1 MKKEIIKIK
10 DIPQSDLPFSLVVK
24 AGEFL
29 YLTSQ
34 LSCNLITGERLKGP
48 IQEQTR
54 NAMENIKYL
63 LDSANSSMDNIIDVT
78 IYMRNLDDF
87 AAMNEVYKKYFK
99 PNEGPARVTVKAE
112 SPLQDVDIEI
122 KVIALVNDIS

>member
-1 MKKEIIKIK
+1 MKKEIIHIK
-10 DIPQSDLPFSLVVK
+10 GVPESDLPLSLVIK
-24 AGEFL
+24 AGDFL

-34 LSCNLITGERLKGP
+34 LSCNLITGERLKGS

-54 NAMENIKYL
+54 NTMENIKYL
-63 LDSANSSMDNIIDVT
+63 LDSANSSMDSIIDAT

-87 AAMNEVYKKYFK
+87 TAMNEVYKKYFK
-99 PNEGPARVTVKAE
+99 RNEGPARVTVKAE

-122 KVIALVNDIS
+122 KVIALVNDAT